1 MIYKK
6 LLTVGSG
13 LAAALSVAAC
23 NTDNLTNLNKNPNS
37 PEDVPATALFTT
49 GSVDAVGRWLGA
61 GYDLRAAEFVVQHQ
75 AEVQYPDEDRYTR
88 ITGGSTAGYFDN
100 PYITHL
106 EDLTKVIEKG
116 EAANQAGIYG
126 PALALRTWS
135 FSYLTNSWGDI
146 PYFDALAG
154 DQASGSLS
162 PKYDPQKDIY
172 TDMFAVLDKVSK
184 DIAAAGTNAGDL
196 GGGDPI
202 YGGDLLRWQR
212 FANSLRARLALLL
225 INKDP
230 TTANAQLTAAF
241 AAPGGVLQSN
251 ADNAQ
256 LSWPGDGVYNNQWAN
271 FFSTRDDNRVSLALM
286 NLLKSLND
294 PRIPLYAQP
303 SPDDGTYKGAPN
315 ALTADLAAPYICCS
329 SRVTAQMFPGNTA
342 YGFFGGSGNSFPSF
356 LLTYAEVALIQAEA
370 ANRSLGGL
378 TPAQAPAFYDAGV
391 TASIEQWGGSAADAT
406 TYLAGPNV
414 AYVAGTPGLVR
425 IAQQKWLALF
435 ADGGTAWA
443 EWRRTCVPYTI
454 APGPAASK
462 ANIPRRLQYSTTER
476 SVNGAN
482 LTAAITQQGFIGD
495 VFEGRMYWDT
505 NSAAAPTFPTTFTC
519 GLRGS
524 APAP

>member
-1 MIYKK
+1 MINKK

-13 LAAALSVAAC
+13 LAVALGVAAC

-49 GSVDAVGRWLGA
+49 AAVDAVGRWLGG
-61 GYDLRAAEFVVQHQ
+61 GYDLRATEFVVQHQ

-100 PYITHL
+100 PYVTHL
-106 EDLTKVIEKG
+106 EDLTKVVEKG
-116 EAANQAGIYG
+116 EAAGQAGIYG
-126 PALALRTWS
+126 PALALRAWS
-135 FSYLTNSWGDI
+135 FSYLTNSWGDV
-146 PYFDALAG
+146 PYFDALKG

-172 TDMFAVLDKVSK
+172 TDLFAVLDKVSK

-202 YGGDLLRWQR
+202 YGGNLLRWQR

-225 INKDP
+225 VNKDP

-241 AAPGGVLQSN
+241 AAPGGVFQSN

-256 LSWPGDGVYNNQWAN
+256 LAWPGDGVYNNPWAN
-271 FFSTRDDNRVSLALM
+271 FFSTRDDNRISLALM
-286 NLLKSLND
+286 NLLKSLSD
-294 PRIPLYAQP
+294 PRIPLLAQP

-329 SRVTAQMFPGNTA
+329 SRITAQMFPGNTA
-342 YGFFGGSGNSFPSF
+342 YGFYGGSGNSFPSF

-378 TPAQAPAFYDAGV
+378 TPAQVAAFYNAGV
-391 TASIEQWGGSAADAT
+391 TASIEQWGGSAADAA

-414 AYVAGTPGLVR
+414 AYAAGTPGLVR
-425 IAQQKWLALF
+425 IGQQKWIALF

-454 APGPAASK
+454 SPGASASK

-476 SVNGAN
+476 SVNAAN
-482 LTAAITQQGFIGD
+482 LDAAITQQGFSGD

>member
-1 MIYKK
+1 MINKK

-13 LAAALSVAAC
+13 LAVALGVAAC
-23 NTDNLTNLNKNPNS
+23 NSDNLTNLNKNPNS

-49 GSVDAVGRWLGA
+49 ASVDAVSRWLGA

-100 PYITHL
+100 PYIVHL
-106 EDLTKVIEKG
+106 EDFQKVVDKG
-116 EAANQAGIYG
+116 EAANQPGIYG
-126 PALALRTWS
+126 PALAMRTWS

-146 PYFDALAG
+146 PYFDALKG
-154 DQASGSLS
+154 DQSSGSLS

-184 DIAAAGTNAGDL
+184 DIAAAGANAGDL
-196 GGGDPI
+196 GSGDPI
-202 YGGDLLRWQR
+202 YGGDLTHWQR

-225 INKDP
+225 VNKDP
-230 TTANAQLTAAF
+230 ATANAQLTAAF
-241 AAPGGVLQSN
+241 TAPGGVFQSN
-251 ADNAQ
+251 ADNAE
-256 LSWPGDGVYNNQWAN
+256 LAWPGDGVYNNPWAG

-286 NLLKSLND
+286 NLLQSLND
-294 PRIPLYAQP
+294 PRIPLLAQP
-303 SPDDGTYKGAPN
+303 SPDDGTFKGAPN
-315 ALTADLAAPYICCS
+315 GLTAEKAAPYICCS
-329 SRVTAQMFPGNTA
+329 SRVTALMFPGNTA

-370 ANRSLGGL
+370 ANRGVGGL
-378 TPAQAPAFYDAGV
+378 NPAQAAGFYNAGV
-391 TASIEQWGGSAADAT
+391 TASIEQWGGSAADAAA
-406 TYLAGPNV
+406 YLAQPSV
-414 AYVAGTPGLVR
+414 AYLPGTPGLVR
-425 IAQQKWLALF
+425 IAQQKWIALF
-435 ADGGTAWA
+435 SDGGTAWA

-454 APGPAASK
+454 APGADASK

-476 SVNGAN
+476 SVNSAN
-482 LTAAITQQGFIGD
+482 LDAAIAQQGAD
-495 VFEGRMYWDT
+495 AFETRMYWDT
-505 NSAAAPTFPTTFTC
+505 NPTAAPTYPTTFTC